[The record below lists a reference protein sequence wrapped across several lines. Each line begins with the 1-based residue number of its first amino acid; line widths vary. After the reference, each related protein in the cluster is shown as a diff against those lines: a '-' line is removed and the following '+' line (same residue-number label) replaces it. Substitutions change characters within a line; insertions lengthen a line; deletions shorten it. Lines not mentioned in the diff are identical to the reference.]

1 MGPPCSSFPWPNAQ
15 RWRNI
20 LSCDVRL
27 IHAAVFENFFV
38 LKPKGAQ
45 FGWLRQDPGR
55 RLGAASTARLASFA
69 EKRRSTRLRGVGR
82 CPSVRLP
89 VFQWRFCRNNLLRML
104 CSPECPSFR
113 VLLLQEPPC
122 CKFQACVA
130 GYTDACTSL
139 CTGAKHLRS
148 AQFGR
153 LFCSDTPPCNPLPLL
168 LSLAK
173 CAALEEHSE
182 L

>member
-55 RLGAASTARLASFA
+55 RLEA
-69 EKRRSTRLRGVGR
+69 VGR
-82 CPSVRLP
+82 SQVG
-89 VFQWRFCRNNLLRML
+89 
-104 CSPECPSFR
+104 
-113 VLLLQEPPC
+113 EPQ
-122 CKFQACVA
+122 KGIV
-130 GYTDACTSL
+130 
-139 CTGAKHLRS
+139 
-148 AQFGR
+148 
-153 LFCSDTPPCNPLPLL
+153 
-168 LSLAK
+168 
-173 CAALEEHSE
+173 
-182 L
+182 